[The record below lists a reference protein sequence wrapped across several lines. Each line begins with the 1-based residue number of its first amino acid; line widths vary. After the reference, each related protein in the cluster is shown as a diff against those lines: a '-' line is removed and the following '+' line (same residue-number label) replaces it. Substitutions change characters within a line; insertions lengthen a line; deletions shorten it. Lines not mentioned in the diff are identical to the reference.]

1 MKSKTEVLR
10 LSLISVVLHL
20 GLVMHTILHMHSHT
34 HTQTHMGAR
43 TKGNTLTFRD
53 IIMAQNFYI
62 VVVLILCNK
71 SFIFL
76 LIVIVKVS
84 VYFQRLPKKGERRE
98 KNRNIP
104 AIFSLVSAVVC
115 F

>member
-1 MKSKTEVLR
+1 
-10 LSLISVVLHL
+10 
-20 GLVMHTILHMHSHT
+20 
-34 HTQTHMGAR
+34 
-43 TKGNTLTFRD
+43 
-53 IIMAQNFYI
+53 MAQNFYI

-98 KNRNIP
+98 KKQKHP
-104 AIFSLVSAVVC
+104 SHIFLSIRRCL
-115 F
+115 FLEQ